1 MRCPYCS
8 SLENKVIDSRLGKDG
23 NVTRRRRECIAC
35 KKRFT
40 TYEKIEESLP
50 VVIKKDGR
58 RESFNEDKIKRGIA
72 TACEKRPISADSL
85 YKVVERVI
93 YLIQN
98 QGKKEIRSSF
108 IGEKVMEDL
117 FHLDEVAYVRFA
129 SVYRRFKDVNEFM
142 HEVIEYQESKKEILS
157 KDQKVKQLS
166 LWNE

>member
-8 SLENKVIDSRLGKDG
+8 SLENKVIDSRLGRDG

-72 TACEKRPISADSL
+72 TACEKRPISANSL

>member
-8 SLENKVIDSRLGKDG
+8 SLENKVIDSRLGRDG

-72 TACEKRPISADSL
+72 TACEKRPISANSL

-129 SVYRRFKDVNEFM
+129 SVYRRFKDANEFM